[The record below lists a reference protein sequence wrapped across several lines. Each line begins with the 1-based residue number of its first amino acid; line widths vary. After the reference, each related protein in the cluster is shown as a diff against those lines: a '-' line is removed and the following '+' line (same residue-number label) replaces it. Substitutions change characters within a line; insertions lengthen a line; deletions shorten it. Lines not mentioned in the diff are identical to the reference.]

1 MRVTVVLLISLGLEL
16 CDAFQKAVRGVSIP
30 IRGSGRASA
39 LAASSL
45 YMSSNFDLVVWD
57 CDGVLVDSEA
67 LLKKGEVDALAKLGY
82 SLTANDCTRLFSGVS
97 VDKAME
103 NFEAEM
109 NAQLPPT
116 FFKEQIEGSL
126 DLFRREL
133 RPLMTDTVQAL
144 FDSKIPMCV
153 ASGSPRDRVL
163 LSLEVAGM
171 GHCFKDEE
179 VFTRELVA
187 KGKPAP
193 DLFLYSAEKMGVKP
207 DRCIVIEDSVSGV
220 EAALAAG
227 MKCISFLGGGHAQE
241 DWYRSKILTYDGV
254 MHTYTAAEVLEEIL
268 SS

>member
-1 MRVTVVLLISLGLEL
+1 M
-16 CDAFQKAVRGVSIP
+16 
-30 IRGSGRASA
+30 A
-39 LAASSL
+39 LAASRLSL
-45 YMSSNFDLVVWD
+45 GSAFDLVMWD

-82 SLTANDCTRLFSGVS
+82 SLNANDCTRLFSGVS
-97 VDKAME
+97 IDKALE
-103 NFEAEM
+103 NFEVEM
-109 NAQLPPT
+109 NAQLPAT

-133 RPLMTDTVQAL
+133 QPLMADTVKAL

-163 LSLEVAGM
+163 LSLEVGGM
-171 GHCFKDEE
+171 GHCFTEEE

-207 DRCIVIEDSVSGV
+207 ERCIVIEDSTSGV

-227 MKCISFLGGGHAQE
+227 MNCISFLGGGHAQE
-241 DWYRSKILTYDGV
+241 DWYRSKILNYNGV
-254 MHTYTAAEVLEEIL
+254 RHTYTAAEVLEQIL